1 MTNHP
6 VTIPFL
12 DLKSQFESIRNEI
25 MDALDK
31 VLVSGQFVGGEW
43 VERFEE
49 QFARFVG
56 SRFAIGVGSGTA
68 ALELALK
75 TAGVAADDEVIVPA
89 NSFFATAEA
98 VSNIGARPMFG
109 DVNPLTFHL
118 DATSVG
124 RLITPRTRAIIAV
137 HLYGRAMDM
146 TALQEVAERH
156 ALTIIEDAAQAH
168 GTERNGVSVGGSG
181 RLTCFSFYPG
191 KNLGAYGDG
200 GAVTCNDPVHAE
212 RLRLLRDHGSPAK
225 YVHVIVGTNSRLD
238 AIQAAV
244 LSVKLRYLREWNARR
259 IQHAMAYVA
268 RLRNACVQVPEVPSG
283 REHNF
288 HLFVVRVK
296 NRDLLRQHLQARG
309 IGTGI
314 HYPQPLH
321 LTPAYR
327 ELGYAMPGSL
337 PVSEALAQEILSLP
351 MYPELSDDQIDQVSE
366 TIVQFLDQL
375 ETQEVFVPAGRGDKQ
390 QNPAKIVQ

>member
-1 MTNHP
+1 MNNSP

-12 DLKSQFESIRNEI
+12 DLNSQFESIRNDI
-25 MDALDK
+25 VDAVDR

-43 VERFEE
+43 VELFEE

-56 SRFAIGVGSGTA
+56 SRYAIGVGSGTA

-75 TAGVAADDEVIVPA
+75 TARIDAGDEVIVPA

-98 VSNIGARPMFG
+98 VSNVGARPVFG
-109 DVNPLTFHL
+109 DVDPMTFHL
-118 DATSVG
+118 DLNSVERMITS
-124 RLITPRTRAIIAV
+124 RTRAIIAV

-146 TALQEVAERH
+146 TTLQKLAERH
-156 ALTIIEDAAQAH
+156 GLNIIEDAAQAH
-168 GTERNGVSVGGSG
+168 GTERDGIHVGGSG

-191 KNLGAYGDG
+191 KNLGAYGDAG
-200 GAVTCNDPVHAE
+200 IVTCHDPVHAE
-212 RLRLLRDHGSPAK
+212 RLRLLRDHGSPTK

-244 LSVKLRYLREWNARR
+244 LLVKLRHLREWNARR
-259 IQHAMAYVA
+259 VNHAMAYVA
-268 RLRNACVQVPEVPSG
+268 RLRNSCVQIPEVPPG

-288 HLFVVRVK
+288 HLFVIRVK
-296 NRDLLRQHLQARG
+296 NRDALMRHLHARG

-321 LTPAYR
+321 LTPAYQ
-327 ELGYAMPGSL
+327 ELGYPMRGSL
-337 PVSEALAQEILSLP
+337 PVSEALAAEILSLP
-351 MYPELSDDQIDQVSE
+351 IYPELRDSQIEQVSE
-366 TIVQFLDQL
+366 AVLQFSDQL
-375 ETQEVFVPAGRGDKQ
+375 ERQEELLPAC
-390 QNPAKIVQ
+390 QND

>member
-1 MTNHP
+1 MNSDS

-12 DLKSQFESIRNEI
+12 DLKPQLDLLREEI
-25 MDALDK
+25 LDAMDR

-49 QFARFVG
+49 DFARFVG
-56 SRFAIGVGSGTA
+56 SRYAIGVGSGTA

-75 TAGVAADDEVIVPA
+75 ADEIGADDEVILPA

-98 VSNIGARPMFG
+98 VSNVGARPVFA
-109 DVNPLTFHL
+109 DVDPTTFHL
-118 DATSVG
+118 NLASAE
-124 RLITPRTRAIIAV
+124 RLITAKTRAIIPV
-137 HLYGRAMDM
+137 HLYGRAMD
-146 TALQEVAERH
+146 TRALQDLADRH
-156 ALTIIEDAAQAH
+156 GLTIIEDAAQAH
-168 GTERNGVSVGGSG
+168 GTERDGIPVGGSG

-191 KNLGAYGDG
+191 KNLGACGDAG
-200 GAVTCNDPVHAE
+200 VVTCNDRIHAE

-225 YVHVIVGTNSRLD
+225 YVHLIVGTNSRLD

-259 IQHAMAYVA
+259 VQHAKAYA
-268 RLRNACVQVPEVPSG
+268 MGLRNALVQVPEVPSG

-288 HLFVVRVK
+288 HLFVIRAQH
-296 NRDLLRQHLQARG
+296 RDALRQHLQARG

-314 HYPQPLH
+314 HYPEPLH

-327 ELGYAMPGSL
+327 ELEYATPGGL
-337 PVSEALAQEILSLP
+337 PVSEALAAEVLSLP
-351 MYPELSDDQIDQVSE
+351 MYPELSKSQIDRVTE
-366 TIVQFLDQL
+366 AVLEFLDQV
-375 ETQEVFVPAGRGDKQ
+375 ETQEISTLPA
-390 QNPAKIVQ
+390 A

>member
-1 MTNHP
+1 MISNA

-12 DLKSQFESIRNEI
+12 DLTSQFESIRDEV
-25 MDALDK
+25 MDAVDR
-31 VLVSGQFVGGEW
+31 VFVSGQFVGGEW

-56 SRFAIGVGSGTA
+56 SRYAIGVGSGTA

-75 TAGVAADDEVIVPA
+75 AAQIGAGDEVILPA

-98 VSNIGARPMFG
+98 VSNVGARPVFA
-109 DVNPLTFHL
+109 DVNPRTFHL
-118 DATSVG
+118 DVASAE
-124 RLITPRTRAIIAV
+124 RLMTARTKAIIPV
-137 HLYGRAMDM
+137 HLYGWAMDM
-146 TALQEVAERH
+146 TAFQNLADRH
-156 ALTIIEDAAQAH
+156 RLTIIEDAAQAH
-168 GTERNGVSVGGSG
+168 GTERDGIPVGGSG

-200 GAVTCNDPVHAE
+200 GIVTCNDEVHAE

-238 AIQAAV
+238 ALQAAV

-259 IQHAMAYVA
+259 LRHAMDYEAK
-268 RLRNACVQVPEVPSG
+268 LRHASIQVPEVPSG

-288 HLFVVRVK
+288 HLFVVRTK
-296 NRDLLRQHLQARG
+296 NRDALRQHLHACG

-314 HYPQPLH
+314 HYPEPLH

-327 ELGYAMPGSL
+327 KLGYAMRGSL
-337 PVSEALAQEILSLP
+337 PVSEALASEILSLP
-351 MYPELSDDQIDQVSE
+351 MYPELSESQTDQVTE
-366 TIVQFLDQL
+366 AVLEFFDRV
-375 ETQEVFVPAGRGDKQ
+375 ETQQVSTLPA
-390 QNPAKIVQ
+390 A

>member
-1 MTNHP
+1 MTSNA

-12 DLKSQFESIRNEI
+12 DLTSQFGSIREEI
-25 MDALDK
+25 MDAVDR
-31 VLVSGQFVGGEW
+31 VFVSGQFVGGEW

-56 SRFAIGVGSGTA
+56 SRYAIGVGSGTA

-75 TAGVAADDEVIVPA
+75 AAQIGAGDEVILPA

-98 VSNIGARPMFG
+98 VSNVGARPVFA
-109 DVNPLTFHL
+109 DVNPTTFHL
-118 DATSVG
+118 DVVSAE
-124 RLITPRTRAIIAV
+124 RLITARTMAIIPV

-146 TALQEVAERH
+146 TALQNLADQHRI
-156 ALTIIEDAAQAH
+156 TIIEDAAQAH
-168 GTERNGVSVGGSG
+168 GTERDGIPVGGSG

-200 GAVTCNDPVHAE
+200 GVVTCNDQDHAE
-212 RLRLLRDHGSPAK
+212 RLRLLRDHGSQAK

-238 AIQAAV
+238 ALQAAV

-259 IQHAMAYVA
+259 VQHAMAYA
-268 RLRNACVQVPEVPSG
+268 AKLRNPCIQIPEVPSG
-283 REHNF
+283 RKHNF
-288 HLFVVRVK
+288 HLFVIRTK
-296 NRDLLRQHLQARG
+296 SRDALRQHLQARG

-314 HYPQPLH
+314 HYPEPLH

-327 ELGYAMPGSL
+327 ELGYAMRGSL
-337 PVSEALAQEILSLP
+337 PVSEALAPEILSLP
-351 MYPELSDDQIDQVSE
+351 MYPELSESQTDQVTE
-366 TIVQFLDQL
+366 AVLEFLDQV
-375 ETQEVFVPAGRGDKQ
+375 ETQQVSTPPA
-390 QNPAKIVQ
+390 A